1 MSGRGTRSI
10 CRGSCWCMGHRDF
23 ACTHGQRAGQVLR
36 IARTDQREIGQV
48 VVRVDAAAESAAGL
62 ALVTAVKAA
71 GCQWREK
78 VFFKVQS
85 AGAHACLV
93 DHSSKLIKQGD
104 AAVVGNACCEIL
116 VWVVNTGTRRRGQEM
131 LTR

>member
-1 MSGRGTRSI
+1 MSGRGARTI
-10 CRGSCWCMGHRDF
+10 CRGSCLCVGHCDF

-36 IARTDQREIGQV
+36 IARTDQSEIYQV

-78 VFFKVQS
+78 VSFKVQS
-85 AGAHACLV
+85 GGAHACLV
-93 DHSSKLIKQGD
+93 DHSSNLIKQGD